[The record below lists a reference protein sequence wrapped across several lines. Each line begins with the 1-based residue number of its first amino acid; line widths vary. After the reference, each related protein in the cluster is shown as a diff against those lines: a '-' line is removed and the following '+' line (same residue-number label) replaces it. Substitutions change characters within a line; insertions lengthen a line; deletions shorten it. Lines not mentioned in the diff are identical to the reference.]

1 MKKIFENK
9 KINLF
14 TIVTIVVI
22 YLILILKGGIGL
34 VYQYKIVYASGGDSS
49 WVPDV
54 MPFAYRTIN

>member
-14 TIVTIVVI
+14 TIVTIVV
-22 YLILILKGGIGL
+22 LFLVMILKGGIGL
-34 VYQYKIVYASGGDSS
+34 VYQYKEVYADGGGTS

-54 MPFAYRTIN
+54 MPFAYWTIN